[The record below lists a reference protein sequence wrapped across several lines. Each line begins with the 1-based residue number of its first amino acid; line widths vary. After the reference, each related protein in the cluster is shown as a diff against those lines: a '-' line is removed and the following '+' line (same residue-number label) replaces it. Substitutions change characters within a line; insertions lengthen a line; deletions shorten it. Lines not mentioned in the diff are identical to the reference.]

1 MIHLSWDMR
10 TGIRTPKSSRSS
22 SATNTSCDLGQPH
35 PSWAWGLSSG
45 QGRDCSRYS
54 PSAAVVP
61 SILWNGHLR
70 EPVPPSHQDAHLPCK
85 PNLEFSWSTFSWIR
99 ITYYRVWCSF
109 SAFPVPLGQ
118 ESRTVRQILC
128 LFLGVCTSCLTHPSL
143 LLLQFSQANPGFKF
157 GSGSELLTLPYPLQ
171 KGPESTKSWILV
183 SGSPWC
189 LHVRITL

>member
-1 MIHLSWDMR
+1 MIHLSWDVR
-10 TGIRTPKSSRSS
+10 TGIRTPKSSRSN

-45 QGRDCSRYS
+45 QGRDCSRYY
-54 PSAAVVP
+54 PSAAVVS
-61 SILWNGHLR
+61 SILWNGHLK

-109 SAFPVPLGQ
+109 SAFPISLGQ

-128 LFLGVCTSCLTHPSL
+128 LFLGVCTSCLTHQACCYFSSPRQILGSSLGLGQSCLPSHIL
-143 LLLQFSQANPGFKF
+143 FR
-157 GSGSELLTLPYPLQ
+157 
-171 KGPESTKSWILV
+171 KGQRVQRAEFW
-183 SGSPWC
+183 
-189 LHVRITL
+189 